1 MVKHEL
7 YGIRQDGVRLIIT
20 YSTDK
25 KQLLKMGTDE
35 LYEEVIDIED
45 APYEYIETDI
55 LIEEE
60 QEDEEE
66 IGGSDV

>member
-7 YGIRQDGVRLIIT
+7 YGIRQDGVCLIIT

-25 KQLLKMGTDE
+25 KKLLKVGTDE

-45 APYEYIETDI
+45 APYKYIETDI
-55 LIEEE
+55 LIEQE

-66 IGGSDV
+66 IGGNDV